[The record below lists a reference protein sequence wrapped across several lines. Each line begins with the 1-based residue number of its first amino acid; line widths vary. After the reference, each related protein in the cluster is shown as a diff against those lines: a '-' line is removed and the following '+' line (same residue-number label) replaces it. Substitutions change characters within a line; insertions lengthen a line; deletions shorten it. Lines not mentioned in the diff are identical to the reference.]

1 MGYDITRFKNSD
13 INEEFICSICH
24 DVLKDPLVID
34 PCDHIFCSECIKTW
48 TSEQG
53 LL

>member
-1 MGYDITRFKNSD
+1 MGYDLLRFKSSD
-13 INEEFICSICH
+13 INEEFICSICR

-48 TSEQG
+48 ISEQG
-53 LL
+53 LS